1 MNFKCTD
8 IQMLDDNG
16 SMIVH
21 NGILVEGDEL
31 CAIYNV
37 DDENFKFVYTTR
49 FELSVALATQGLRM
63 KDSEEEERLC
73 SECGAPMQEGFCFE
87 SDASQYCSEKC
98 LTKVITWGEYLNMH
112 DNGNGDAYW
121 ADWGDC

>member
-1 MNFKCTD
+1 
-8 IQMLDDNG
+8 
-16 SMIVH
+16 MIVH

-73 SECGAPMQEGFCFE
+73 SECGAPMQEGFCIE

-98 LTKVITWGEYLNMH
+98 LTKVITWE
-112 DNGNGDAYW
+112 
-121 ADWGDC
+121 